1 MKILLLVIAFILIFL
16 RLLTIYKTKYKKWT
30 AERSFNGKKIFSRN
44 YKGRNL
50 HGTAT
55 EWYESGQM
63 RNKSHY
69 KNGEIDGLATEWYE
83 SGKKKIEVN
92 FIDGKPDGLATEWH
106 ESGNKKIEVNFRG
119 GQADELATEWSD
131 SDKEILSA
139 TLHKR
144 TDLEHGDS
152 FSYHYFFFRK
162 K

>member
-83 SGKKKIEVN
+83 SG
-92 FIDGKPDGLATEWH
+92 
-106 ESGNKKIEVNFRG
+106 NKKIEVNFRG
-119 GQADELATEWSD
+119 GQADELAKEWSD
-131 SDKEILSA
+131 YDKEILSA
-139 TLHKR
+139 TLHKW
-144 TDLEHGDS
+144 TNLEHDES
-152 FSYHYFFFRK
+152 FSYHYSFFRK

>member
-55 EWYESGQM
+55 EWYEAG
-63 RNKSHY
+63 N
-69 KNGEIDGLATEWYE
+69 
-83 SGKKKIEVN
+83 KKIEAN

-106 ESGNKKIEVNFRG
+106 ESGNKKIEVNYRG

-139 TLHKR
+139 ALHKW
-144 TDLEHGDS
+144 TDLEHGES
-152 FSYHYFFFRK
+152 FAYHYSLFRNK
-162 K
+162 